1 MLTQSSL
8 SLEYIRVP
16 VSVKE
21 SGIAIDPTSDTV
33 ALAFPVEGVAPSQ
46 WEPGTWETDATT
58 VPTTYLVRVLVGPS
72 GDVELTA
79 GLYDVWVRISDNP
92 EIPARKAGNLQIV

>member
-21 SGIAIDPTSDTV
+21 SGSPIDPTSDSV
-33 ALAFPVEGVAPSQ
+33 ALSFPTEGSAPTL
-46 WEPGTWETDATT
+46 WNPGTWETDATT
-58 VPTTYLVRVLVGPS
+58 TPTTYLARVLVGPN
-72 GDVELTA
+72 GDIELTA
-79 GLYDVWVRISDNP
+79 GLYDVWVRITDNP
-92 EIPARKAGNLQIV
+92 EVPARKSGNLQIV

>member
-21 SGIAIDPTSDTV
+21 SGAPIDPTSDSV
-33 ALAFPVEGVAPSQ
+33 ALAFPVEGEQPSL
-46 WEPGTWETDATT
+46 WNPGTWETDATT
-58 VPTTYLVRVLVGPS
+58 IPTTYLARVLVGPN
-72 GDVELTA
+72 GDIELTS
-79 GLYDVWVRISDNP
+79 GLYDVWVRITDNP
-92 EIPARKAGNLQIV
+92 EVPARKAGNLQIV